1 MAGKGDAPLPPL
13 ILAKQDGGVPG
24 GNLLRPEAGNVYGI
38 RYLRCI
44 KLFKKKVSN
53 EWTKVEEA
61 LKDNLERCQLLFLL
75 LLSDSKSKAQPGPS
89 PLPGCLFCD
98 P

>member
-1 MAGKGDAPLPPL
+1 MAGKGDAPPPPL

-61 LKDNLERCQLLFLL
+61 LKDNLEKVSTSFSTFTLR
-75 LLSDSKSKAQPGPS
+75 GPS